1 MPDDKT
7 AAERIPTWLQGRVI
21 GPWYLR
27 AAVLT
32 TVVSLS
38 AVQKSGFAAGFIAAS
53 GALLFAATLALPSLP
68 LRLVRL
74 TSGGMAAVS
83 GAALSLQFGFTVT
96 IAEGKDDSGLS
107 GALVFALAFAGVA
120 AWTADLRLAA
130 RDLVD
135 QRALR
140 SLQAERHDELLARL
154 EAAPKNRHPLRIREV
169 ALLLVALRLVRR

>member
-1 MPDDKT
+1 MADDKT
-7 AAERIPTWLQGRVI
+7 SAERIPTWLQGRVI

-27 AAVLT
+27 AALLAI
-32 TVVSLS
+32 VVSLS
-38 AVQKSGFAAGFIAAS
+38 VVQKSGFAAGFIAAS

-120 AWTADLRLAA
+120 AWAADLRLAA
-130 RDLVD
+130 RDAIG
-135 QRALR
+135 QRALQR
-140 SLQAERHDELLARL
+140 LQAERHDEVLAQL
-154 EAAPKNRHPLRIREV
+154 GAVPTNPDRIRIRDL
-169 ALLLVALRLVRR
+169 ALLFVAQKFLRR